1 MKKEDIEWEQKI
13 ESRLRENFV
22 VDLKKPEIDVFER
35 AVIIRKVLD
44 EKKWSIREMA
54 KQWGFSKSTIEDWLL
69 FNKLTQEEYEN
80 LLKKGMTHTE
90 IYRSLR
96 EQRTKKKGTLKI
108 LKIDFELKKMLKILD
123 TATDSVDYTDKTE
136 DLIDEMKSALKKYDA
151 MIKKDKK
158 NA

>member
-1 MKKEDIEWEQKI
+1 MKKEDSNWDQEI

-22 VDLKKPEIDVFER
+22 VDLKKPEIDQFER

-54 KQWGFSKSTIEDWLL
+54 KQWGFSKSTLEDWLL
-69 FNKLTQEEYEN
+69 FNKLTQEEYEK

-96 EQRTKKKGTLKI
+96 EQRTKTKTSMKI
-108 LKIDFELKKMLKILD
+108 VKIDFEIKKMLKVFEK
-123 TATDSVDYTDKTE
+123 ATDSADYTDKTTE
-136 DLIDEMKSALKKYDA
+136 LVAELKTVLKTYEA
-151 MIKKDKK
+151 MIKNDK
-158 NA
+158 NV